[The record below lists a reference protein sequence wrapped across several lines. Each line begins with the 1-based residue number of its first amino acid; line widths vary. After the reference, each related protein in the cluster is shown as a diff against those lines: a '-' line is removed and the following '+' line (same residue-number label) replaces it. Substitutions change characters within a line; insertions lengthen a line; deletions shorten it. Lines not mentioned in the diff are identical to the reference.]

1 MISPARPGPRP
12 VTRRRNYSYN
22 LRLIRR
28 TMPYSIQEVAD
39 LYHLHPNA
47 VRRWLRNGLKVVEQA
62 RPYLIHGGDL
72 IDFLQTRQQQRR
84 RPSEPGQM
92 YCCSCRASRYPTRGG
107 TTLDYLTAKQVVVRG
122 RCELCGTR
130 MQQFGAAKRLEQ
142 LALEFAAT
150 SPPPLLTDTADL
162 PAQCQIVQG
171 NRNDRVQPEE

>member
-1 MISPARPGPRP
+1 MSSPARHSRK
-12 VTRRRNYSYN
+12 YSYN
-22 LRLIRR
+22 LRLIRQ

-47 VRRWLRNGLKVVEQA
+47 VRRWLRDGLKVVEQK

-72 IDFLQTRQQQRR
+72 IDFLQMRQEGRK

-92 YCCSCRASRYPTRGG
+92 YCCSCRASRYPTPGS
-107 TTLDYLTAKQVVVRG
+107 TTVAHLNAKQVIVQG

-130 MQQFGAAKRLEQ
+130 MQQFGAAKRLDQ

-150 SPPPLLTDTADL
+150 SPPPLLTDTAD
-162 PAQCQIVQG
+162 PPVQCQIDQGVQ
-171 NRNDRVQPEE
+171 NDRVQPQE